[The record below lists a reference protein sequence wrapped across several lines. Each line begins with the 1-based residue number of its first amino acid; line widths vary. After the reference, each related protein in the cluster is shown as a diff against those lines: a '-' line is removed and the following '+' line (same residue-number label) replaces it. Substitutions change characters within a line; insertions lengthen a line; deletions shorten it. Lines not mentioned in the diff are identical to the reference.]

1 MATAKTFVQ
10 LVNDVKR
17 ESGADLDDVTSF
29 ANLTPLQDV
38 LKNYTAQAYKDIQL
52 DRKSWENK
60 HKVANLIVSPR
71 VYVEEETAADKTPVV
86 GDVLVG
92 EDTAF
97 EATVLSTSLL
107 SGAWASGTG
116 KAYLSYEDLEGQ
128 WKFNEM
134 VNIVV
139 QATSVTAA
147 ATTATVTIAGGHGL
161 PTPGAGQSITVSGAS
176 AAQSDYN
183 GTFVVATTPSATTFT
198 YTMLG
203 SPSTPSTEVLTIQ
216 FNDVVRIKGYGRYDF
231 DTEVSGLF
239 MPDLNSFSVQ
249 STGGATAQANTVDF
263 DSTPLVF
270 VPRNLWPYDD
280 YATVTYGRPTYFT
293 RSPEGHYDF
302 WPRPDQQ
309 YVVRFYYESSIHEL
323 TLTTDTQTEVP
334 PDFQDVIVWL
344 AVRYYADY
352 DRKQELWRSANKRY
366 NFYKTKMEEYLLP
379 EVTFGQSK
387 FTC

>member
-10 LVNDVKR
+10 LLNDAIR
-17 ESGADLDDVTSF
+17 ESGADLDPVTAFTS
-29 ANLTPLQDV
+29 LSPLQDAI
-38 LKNYTAQAYKDIQL
+38 KNYVAQAYKDVQI
-52 DRKSWENK
+52 DRRAWEHK
-60 HKVANLIVSPR
+60 QKVANLIISPR
-71 VYVEEETAADKTPVV
+71 VYVEEETAADKTPIA

-97 EATVLSTSLL
+97 EATVLSASLI

-139 QATSVTAA
+139 PATSVTAA

-161 PTPGAGQSITVSGAS
+161 PTPGSGQSITVSGAS
-176 AAQSDYN
+176 SAQSDYN
-183 GTFVVATTPSATTFT
+183 GTFVVASTPSATTFT

-216 FNDVVRIKGYGRYDF
+216 FNDVVRIKGYGRYDL

-239 MPDLNSFSVQ
+239 LPDLNSFTVQ
-249 STGGATAQANTVDF
+249 STGGATAQTNSTAF
-263 DSTPLVF
+263 DSTPVEF
-270 VPRNLWPYDD
+270 IPREHWPYDT
-280 YATVTYGRPTYFT
+280 YATVTYGKPAYFT
-293 RSPEGHYDF
+293 RTNEGHYDF

-309 YVVRFYYESSIHEL
+309 YVLRFYYESSIHEL
-323 TLTTDTQTEVP
+323 SLTTDTQTEVP
-334 PDFQDVIVWL
+334 PDFQDVIVWK
-344 AVRYYADY
+344 AVMYYADY
-352 DRKQELWRSANKRY
+352 DRKQELWRSARNRY
-366 NFYKTKMEEYLLP
+366 NFYKLKMEEYLLP
-379 EVTFGQSK
+379 ELTFGRSK
-387 FTC
+387 FSC